1 MNESIK
7 FTKDSMFGLYA
18 EDDTGTMI
26 GVIQDYT
33 GVPCGIILLTDESY
47 VLAPFGDF
55 IHVTADS

>member
-7 FTKDSMFGLYA
+7 FIKDSKVGLYA

-33 GVPCGIILLTDESY
+33 GVPCGVIVLDTNAY

-55 IHVTADS
+55 EKAAES